1 MAAKKRDYYEVL
13 GVARAVTADE
23 LKKAYRKLAMQYH
36 PDKNQGNAEAEAK
49 FKEISEAY
57 EVLSDEKKRQQYD
70 QFGHDGMKSAFGAGG
85 FDFNRDFTHGAD
97 INDILN
103 SFFGGGGFNFG
114 GGGGARRR
122 PDPNAPQKGESIR
135 CAMEIDCEE
144 ALFGSTRTVELDV
157 SDRCDGCNGSGA
169 EPGSSK
175 ETCKQCGGRGSVAVN
190 GGLFGMMMQQT
201 CPVCRGQ
208 GSVIKSPCKKCRGS
222 GQNRNRRTIAVK
234 IPAGV
239 DSGNVMRI
247 PGEGNGGVNGGPRGD
262 IHVEFH
268 VRDHEF
274 FHREGQELACEV
286 SVSPVLLTLGGELP
300 VVTPNGEGKI
310 KIPPGSANGHVFRLR
325 GQGVPAF
332 NGHPAGDLHVRVCAE
347 TPQYLTSEQ
356 KRILE
361 SFSQSL
367 SPSSFPEQLR
377 AKRLMERF
385 TSRREILTKNK
396 S

>member
-13 GVARAVTADE
+13 GVARSVSADD

-57 EVLSDEKKRQQYD
+57 EVLSDAKKRQQYD

-103 SFFGGGGFNFG
+103 SFFGGGGGFGGFG
-114 GGGGARRR
+114 GGGSRRR
-122 PDPNAPQKGESIR
+122 QDPNAPQKGDSIR
-135 CAMEIDCEE
+135 FAMEIDFEE

-157 SDRCDGCNGSGA
+157 SDRCDVCGGSGA

-175 ETCKQCGGRGSVAVN
+175 EACKQCGGRGSVSVN
-190 GGLFGMMMQQT
+190 TGLFGMMMQQT

-208 GSVIKSPCKKCRGS
+208 GSIVKSPCKKCRGS
-222 GQNRNRRTIAVK
+222 GLNRNRRTVTVK

-247 PGEGNGGVNGGPRGD
+247 PGEGNGGINGGPRGD

-268 VRDHEF
+268 VKNHELF
-274 FHREGQELACEV
+274 QREGQELFAEMA
-286 SVSPVLLTLGGELP
+286 VSPVLLALGGELP

-310 KIPPGSANGHVFRLR
+310 KIPAGTANGHVFRLR
-325 GQGVPAF
+325 NQGVPAF

-347 TPQYLTSEQ
+347 TPQYLTADQ
-356 KRILE
+356 KRALE
-361 SFSQSL
+361 SFMQSL

-385 TSRREILTKNK
+385 TSRREILTKTK
-396 S
+396 